1 MQPSCLPFFRFLLA
15 PILLMSR
22 SIWETAGESKTL
34 MATTPELLAISPSLT
49 TGFSVVK
56 AGTVSNKY
64 KNGELF

>member
-1 MQPSCLPFFRFLLA
+1 
-15 PILLMSR
+15 MSR

-49 TGFSVVK
+49 IGFSVVE